1 MLDRST
7 GAPTSDHLPPPRNTA
22 VPPRAPSAARELA
35 AAATPADDGPPG
47 EDAAPRLWLNN
58 YLDRLDLLVDWIL
71 EAAPAGG
78 RFLDVGANDGS
89 YCPQVKRIARHA
101 GLLAGVDPD
110 APKLAVNP
118 WVGERYPSRVEDA
131 ELPREAFDCAYAV
144 YVAEH
149 VQDPRRFLRAVHQ
162 ALRPGGSFFFITPNG
177 LHYFATVSRLLG
189 RLHLQEK
196 VLRRLMHAPC
206 VDRYHYPAVYL
217 LNRPRRIA
225 ALAAE
230 AGFGAVELRFSERLG
245 ELTSYFPGP
254 LKAFPWAYEQ
264 LIARLGR
271 PELLSNLMCR
281 LVKPRPVR
289 EAGAPADAPLPPVPG
304 APSAGTG

>member
-1 MLDRST
+1 MLDRPT
-7 GAPTSDHLPPPRNTA
+7 GAPTPDHQPPAPPRNTA
-22 VPPRAPSAARELA
+22 LPRAARRELTPSAEPA
-35 AAATPADDGPPG
+35 AEPAPAAPG
-47 EDAAPRLWLNN
+47 APRLWLNN
-58 YLDRLDLLVDWIL
+58 YFDRLDLLVDWIL
-71 EAAPAGG
+71 ESAPAGG

-118 WVGERYPSRVEDA
+118 WVSERYASSVEEA
-131 ELPREAFDCAYAV
+131 PLPREAFDCIYAV

-177 LHYFATVSRLLG
+177 QHYFANVSRLLG

-206 VDRYHYPAVYL
+206 VDKYHYPAVYL
-217 LNRPRRIA
+217 MNHPRRIA

-245 ELTSYFPGP
+245 EFAAYFPGP

-264 LIARLGR
+264 LIERVGR
-271 PELLSNLMCR
+271 PELLGNLMGR

-289 EAGAPADAPLPPVPG
+289 EANGTAEAPPAPEPAP
-304 APSAGTG
+304 PSAFTG